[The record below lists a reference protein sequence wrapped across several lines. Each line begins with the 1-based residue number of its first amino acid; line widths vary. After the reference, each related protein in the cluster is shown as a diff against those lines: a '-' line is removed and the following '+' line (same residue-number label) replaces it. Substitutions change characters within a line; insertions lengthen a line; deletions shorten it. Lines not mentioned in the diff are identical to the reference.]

1 MQSRQINLAELR
13 ERAERAIE
21 QTERALKKFDPGLQ
35 ETGLFECEE
44 DSRHLIEE
52 LRIYQTELEIQNQ
65 ELNIAQ
71 SESALAIEKYRAL
84 FEYLPVPVFVV
95 DPHGFIVELN
105 QEATHL
111 LGSNPALPLLR
122 RSAFQLF
129 ESDSRAAIHNA
140 LRDRSNLVPQNLP
153 ALHLKNGQGKSLP
166 CDVHVLHLKEEAA
179 LAERSLLVILIR
191 EAEQA
196 AEKAETLLREAIE
209 GIPEGFTIYDENDH
223 LVVCNEAYRNFYQ
236 TSRDLLIPGASFEEI
251 VRKGAER
258 GQYQEANGRIDQ
270 WVAERVHKH
279 QNADGSH
286 IEQQLDDGRWLLIIE
301 YLTKSGFIVGNRI
314 DITSQK
320 AAEAEL
326 ERHRQHLEEIVAE
339 RTLELSIA
347 KETAESA
354 NRAKSAFL
362 ANMSHELR
370 TPMNAII
377 GLTNLLLRSC
387 DDPVQCDK
395 LKKITNA
402 ANHLLQLLNDVLDL
416 AKIDAN
422 HLTLESTTFTIG
434 SLCNNLESLLGGRA
448 LAKNL
453 HLYYEVSPA
462 LNQMELLGD
471 PLRLQE
477 VLLNLVGNAVKF
489 TEHGSVTVSVSIQEE
504 SSDDVFLDFKV
515 TDTGIGMLPEVLGR
529 IFSPFEQADNST
541 TRKYGGTGLG
551 LTICHRF
558 VKLMGGCIQVKS
570 MLGAGSVFYF
580 SLRFGKTNEVCCVSS
595 NALARD
601 GLGAENQ
608 LRTVYS
614 HIRILVAEDNW
625 INQEVVLELLR
636 EVLGLNTDLAPDG
649 LQAINLIQKNHYD
662 LVLMDMEM
670 PEMDGLEAT
679 RCIRQIPG
687 RESLPIVAM
696 TANAFA
702 QDKAACMSAGMNDFV
717 AKPVNP
723 DALFET
729 MLKWVAKTDNSRSST
744 GH

>member
-1 MQSRQINLAELR
+1 MMQNRQVNLAELR

-21 QTERALKKFDPGLQ
+21 QTESALKKYDQDLTT
-35 ETGLFECEE
+35 TGLPENKE
-44 DSRHLIEE
+44 DTRHLIEE

-71 SESALAIEKYRAL
+71 SESALAIEKYRLL
-84 FEYLPVPVFVV
+84 FEHLPLPVFVV
-95 DPHGFIVELN
+95 DPQGFIVELN
-105 QEATHL
+105 QEATQL

-129 ESDSRAAIHNA
+129 ESDSRPAIHRT
-140 LRDRSNLVPQNLP
+140 LRDRSNLVPQNLSG
-153 ALHLKNGQGKSLP
+153 LRLKNGQNRSLP
-166 CDVHVLHLKEEAA
+166 CDVHILHLKEEAG

-209 GIPEGFTIYDENDH
+209 GIPEGFTIYDEEDR

-236 TSRDLLIPGASFEEI
+236 TSRDLLVPGASFAEI
-251 VRKGAER
+251 VRQGAER
-258 GQYQEANGRIDQ
+258 GQYQEAAGRVDE
-270 WVAERVHKH
+270 WVAERVRKH
-279 QNADGSH
+279 QHADGSH
-286 IEQQLDDGRWLLIIE
+286 LEQHLDDGRWLLIIE
-301 YLTKSGFIVGNRI
+301 YLTESGFIVGNRI
-314 DITSQK
+314 DITAQK
-320 AAEAEL
+320 TVEAEL
-326 ERHRQHLEEIVAE
+326 DRHRQHLEEIVKE
-339 RTLELSIA
+339 RTLELSVA
-347 KETAESA
+347 KEAAESA

-377 GLTNLLLRSC
+377 GLTNLLLRTNNS
-387 DDPVQCDK
+387 PGQLDK

-422 HLTLESTTFTIG
+422 HLALENTTFTIG
-434 SLCNNLESLLGGRA
+434 SLCNNLENLLGGKA

-453 HLYYEVSPA
+453 HLQYDIAPG
-462 LNQMELLGD
+462 LNQRELLGD

-489 TEHGSVTVSVSIQEE
+489 TEHGNVTVSASIHEE
-504 SSDDVFLDFKV
+504 TEKDALLNFEVR
-515 TDTGIGMLPEVLGR
+515 DTGIGMPPEALGR

-551 LTICHRF
+551 LTICQRL
-558 VKLMGGCIQVKS
+558 VNLMGGAIQVRS
-570 MLGAGSVFYF
+570 TPGVGSIF
-580 SLRFGKTNEVCCVSS
+580 SFALRFGKTNEVCSTAPQS
-595 NALARD
+595 PEKT
-601 GLGAENQ
+601 GLEAENR
-608 LRTVYS
+608 LRTLYS
-614 HIRILVAEDNW
+614 HMRILVAEDNW
-625 INQEVVLELLR
+625 INQEVILELLR
-636 EVLGLNTDLAPDG
+636 EVLGMRTDLAPNGIHTID
-649 LQAINLIQKNHYD
+649 LIQKNNYN

-687 RESLPIVAM
+687 CENLPIVAM

-702 QDKAACMSAGMNDFV
+702 QDKAACMAAGMNDFV
-717 AKPVNP
+717 AKPVDP

-729 MLKWVAKTDNSRSST
+729 MLKWLAKT
-744 GH
+744 